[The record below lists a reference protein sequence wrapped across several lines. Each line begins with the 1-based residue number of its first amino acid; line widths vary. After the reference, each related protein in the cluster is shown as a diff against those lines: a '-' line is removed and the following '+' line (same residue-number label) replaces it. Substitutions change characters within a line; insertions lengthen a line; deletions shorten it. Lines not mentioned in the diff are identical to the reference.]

1 MSKYGVAT
9 VDMHAPIIQQVT
21 TAAALPATTRAPLTP
36 HAIPT
41 RHTSHATPTPSC
53 NAPWQCGEPLQR
65 QGCFGDPECWGP
77 HCAPDGY
84 AWLARTVIAPAIRR
98 ALQERTGAR
107 NARRTRLERAV
118 DATQLLPSDS
128 AGP

>member
-9 VDMHAPIIQQVT
+9 VDMHAPVIKQVA
-21 TAAALPATTRAPLTP
+21 TAAARHHKCSPG
-36 HAIPT
+36 PT
-41 RHTSHATPTPSC
+41 RYTHKPSC

-77 HCAPDGY
+77 HCALDGY

-98 ALQERTGAR
+98 ALQMRIGAPH
-107 NARRTRLERAV
+107 ARRTREKRVVA
-118 DATQLLPSDS
+118 AAQLLPSDEGAS
-128 AGP
+128 RY